1 MEDQN
6 EIIDERI
13 MKNKIKQ
20 SFIDRYFDDDS
31 KEKYEHMLAKKEESA
46 GSLKKSMIGHLSAL
60 NDGVI
65 AIFITVMMLEIP
77 YPRLQ
82 TEVKSFLWSIAVFLV
97 SFFIVAE
104 FWYDNKRIFEAIR
117 EADHMVVISN
127 FLFLASL
134 ALIPATT
141 KWIMN
146 QNNRYSEITFGIVY
160 FITLMLEQLL
170 YYAAVRERFLN
181 HKALF
186 ITILTARIGYLVIIN
201 AILMVLAWFYPRPAM
216 LLYLALPILSFF
228 RPDKG

>member
-1 MEDQN
+1 
-6 EIIDERI
+6 
-13 MKNKIKQ
+13 
-20 SFIDRYFDDDS
+20 
-31 KEKYEHMLAKKEESA
+31 
-46 GSLKKSMIGHLSAL
+46 
-60 NDGVI
+60 
-65 AIFITVMMLEIP
+65 
-77 YPRLQ
+77 
-82 TEVKSFLWSIAVFLV
+82 
-97 SFFIVAE
+97 
-104 FWYDNKRIFEAIR
+104 
-117 EADHMVVISN
+117 
-127 FLFLASL
+127 
-134 ALIPATT
+134 
-141 KWIMN
+141 MN